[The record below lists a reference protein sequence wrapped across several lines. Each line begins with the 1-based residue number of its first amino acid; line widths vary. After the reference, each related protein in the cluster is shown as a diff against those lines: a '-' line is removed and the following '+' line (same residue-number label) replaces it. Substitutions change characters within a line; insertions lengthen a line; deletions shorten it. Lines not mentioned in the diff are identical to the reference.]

1 MTTNS
6 KEYQRRY
13 YEKNKE
19 KIKASQRAYYE
30 KQKEIKKLNVSFWL
44 HQPNPRLFDMKE
56 DYKTGVKEK
65 FQSIPKKELTYSQRY
80 YAENREKIRAQQ
92 KESRERRKKRDKQR
106 EYYAANREHLC
117 ELQRKNY
124 AKRQRKKKLSKTFL
138 GRVYL
143 RIFG

>member
-6 KEYQRRY
+6 KEYQRAWYAAHREERKAY
-13 YEKNKE
+13 FKEYNKRKRLEK
-19 KIKASQRAYYE
+19 S
-30 KQKEIKKLNVSFWL
+30 
-44 HQPNPRLFDMKE
+44 NPRLFDMRE
-56 DYKTGVKEK
+56 DYKAEVKEK

-92 KESRERRKKRDKQR
+92 KESRERRKRNEKQKK
-106 EYYAANREHLC
+106 YYAANREHIC
-117 ELQRKNY
+117 ELQRKSY
-124 AKRQRKKKLSKTFL
+124 AKKQRQKRLSKTFL